1 MIEMWKHK
9 INPTRDKLI
18 IDMKDGDE
26 WYINNQSLWF
36 DIIDNITKEAIYVL
50 LHMSPVSTT
59 LNESDDPDFDFTIK
73 ISCKVED
80 EQQLFTIYDNP
91 DYSYIN
97 LDALPRR
104 AYTILYQGTRDIIK
118 TFDAS
123 REEFNDNEFY
133 DEIYNF
139 IETILEQDEDD
150 ESQDQT
156 YWNAWSN
163 FAENM
168 TDIAPVYDRQ
178 QIENCL
184 SSLAILSQ
192 QDKGHQEILMQLS
205 DYSTA
210 KKWIESM
217 CTTDAVSGYIEPS
230 LQKNLDSIAWKFY
243 EIYVKQWVEWTAE
256 AVPVPVE
263 SPKQTLEELQ
273 KALDQAIKNEDFDKA
288 LELEQQIKQYKTQ

>member
-9 INPTRDKLI
+9 MNPTRDKLI

-36 DIIDNITKEAIYVL
+36 DIVDNITKEAIYVL

-80 EQQLFTIYDNP
+80 EQQFFTIYDNP
-91 DYSYIN
+91 DYTYIN

-123 REEFNDNEFY
+123 REEFNDNKFY

-210 KKWIESM
+210 KKWIERM
-217 CTTDAVSGYIEPS
+217 FTTDAVSGYIEPS
-230 LQKNLDSIAWKFY
+230 LKKNIDSIAWIFY
-243 EIYVKQWVEWTAE
+243 EIYVKQEVEWNAQ
-256 AVPVPVE
+256 AVSVE

-273 KALDQAIKNEDFDKA
+273 KALDQAINNEDFDQA
-288 LELEQQIKQYKTQ
+288 LALKEQIKHYKNK